1 MSDSQV
7 VDADHNDRVQDNDLA
22 KEHDFFIGTLG
33 AEEMPTVRGVY
44 DMFNTALLSSSLG
57 YLLPITGSHGEMVTT
72 RFDHV
77 QYIPLLSREF
87 GSVETEIRDDT
98 GRPVPFEHP

>member
-22 KEHDFFIGTLG
+22 KEHDFFLGTLG

-44 DMFNTALLSSSLG
+44 DVLNTARGCHCHSL
-57 YLLPITGSHGEMVTT
+57 I
-72 RFDHV
+72 
-77 QYIPLLSREF
+77 
-87 GSVETEIRDDT
+87 
-98 GRPVPFEHP
+98 